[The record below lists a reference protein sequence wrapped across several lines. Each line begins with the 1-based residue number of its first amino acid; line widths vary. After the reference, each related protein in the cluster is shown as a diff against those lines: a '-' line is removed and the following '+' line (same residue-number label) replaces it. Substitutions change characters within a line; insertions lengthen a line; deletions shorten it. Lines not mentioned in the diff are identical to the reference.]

1 MPLDS
6 ESSSYYTFDVTI
18 KTDSGEV
25 TVRLA
30 NDYTEQKQGIY
41 FYYPDSR
48 ASHVKIYKGSG
59 PLVAGSSCELI
70 LEANLKEHPFLHG
83 AYYFAGV
90 TPETDEP
97 AGTSTSLPNPPPTEY
112 ENLYNQIIQSEVN
125 NPWLFLASGYHTV
138 GFSKVVGVSTVTQAL
153 SEGQFGA
160 YPLLVF
166 SEEGIWAMSVDNTGL
181 YNTIHP
187 MSREVCNNP
196 RSITQTDG
204 AVFFASKKGLMV
216 VVGNQ
221 VKCVSEQLSGKDI
234 SFMIDV
240 GGTPTEQTANLGNF
254 IEYLKE
260 AFIAYDYRDS
270 LLWIFN
276 ANYDAC
282 CVYSIKSGTFGKYD
296 FGTGKRVNNVVNF
309 YPDYL
314 MQNDD
319 GVLSLLERPD
329 INNDGTTVS
338 DVFTPNTYNT
348 KLITRPMKF
357 ENALAL
363 KSIMQIR
370 HIKDFT
376 PYTTTETVNE
386 ETVTHNWPKTELRI
400 FASNN
405 MDHWAELGSLRGMPW
420 KYYKFRFD
428 FTGLKA
434 TDRFSGSMIVT
445 QERRTN
451 KMR

>member
-1 MPLDS
+1 
-6 ESSSYYTFDVTI
+6 
-18 KTDSGEV
+18 
-25 TVRLA
+25 
-30 NDYTEQKQGIY
+30 
-41 FYYPDSR
+41 
-48 ASHVKIYKGSG
+48 
-59 PLVAGSSCELI
+59 
-70 LEANLKEHPFLHG
+70 
-83 AYYFAGV
+83 
-90 TPETDEP
+90 
-97 AGTSTSLPNPPPTEY
+97 
-112 ENLYNQIIQSEVN
+112 
-125 NPWLFLASGYHTV
+125 
-138 GFSKVVGVSTVTQAL
+138 
-153 SEGQFGA
+153 
-160 YPLLVF
+160 
-166 SEEGIWAMSVDNTGL
+166 
-181 YNTIHP
+181 
-187 MSREVCNNP
+187 
-196 RSITQTDG
+196 
-204 AVFFASKKGLMV
+204 MV

-221 VKCVSEQLSGKDI
+221 VKCVSEQLSGRDI

-240 GGTPTEQTANLGNF
+240 SGMPTEQTTSLGNF

-276 ANYDAC
+276 SNTTKAYTAC
-282 CVYSIKSGTFGKYD
+282 WVYSIKSGTFGKYD
-296 FGTGKRVNNVVNF
+296 FGSGKKVSNVVNF

-314 MQNDD
+314 MQNAD

-329 INNDGTTVS
+329 INNDGTIS
-338 DVFTPNTYNT
+338 NNVFTENTYNT

-386 ETVTHNWPKTELRI
+386 GSENEETVVHNWPKTELRI

-420 KYYKFRFD
+420 KYYKFCFD